1 MKIFFTIIIFGFYH
15 FASAQPPENNTNGNV
30 LNASPTINAIQNSLV
45 SPDSIT
51 TVQPESRSKRNDV
64 RREKTESKSA
74 YKVKSKKSQSIQS
87 SQIIEQEYEQS
98 RMQSNTRMISLES
111 QKKME
116 SELDKI
122 EKDENASFE
131 YNLYRYTLTNY
142 DVSKESYIN
151 EAERLRPNDS
161 RVVLQKTANEC
172 VKGDSSSMRLYLEK
186 LTKNKT
192 LDQETLDYTEDVVLS
207 STGNDL
213 LITHGTKDTYGV
225 IHYQLNHPNSAASLI
240 VVSLELMRSNDYREL
255 LRTKGVLFPNSN
267 KINTAYFKSFCAL
280 NAQKKIAVSLT
291 LPVDYLKSI
300 SSHSVPFGLVLI
312 TGNQKDLCLSD
323 LERLWNS
330 KLNKRNL
337 TLHKS
342 QQAKNYAK
350 NYRPTEELLRR
361 FEAQKLS
368 SPYMNPSKDFK
379 TKSSKIKTPR
389 KN

>member
-1 MKIFFTIIIFGFYH
+1 M
-15 FASAQPPENNTNGNV
+15 
-30 LNASPTINAIQNSLV
+30 
-45 SPDSIT
+45 
-51 TVQPESRSKRNDV
+51 
-64 RREKTESKSA
+64 
-74 YKVKSKKSQSIQS
+74 SQQ
-87 SQIIEQEYEQS
+87 
-98 RMQSNTRMISLES
+98 
-111 QKKME
+111 
-116 SELDKI
+116 
-122 EKDENASFE
+122 
-131 YNLYRYTLTNY
+131 
-142 DVSKESYIN
+142 V
-151 EAERLRPNDS
+151 
-161 RVVLQKTANEC
+161 
-172 VKGDSSSMRLYLEK
+172 
-186 LTKNKT
+186 
-192 LDQETLDYTEDVVLS
+192 
-207 STGNDL
+207 
-213 LITHGTKDTYGV
+213 
-225 IHYQLNHPNSAASLI
+225 
-240 VVSLELMRSNDYREL
+240 
-255 LRTKGVLFPNSN
+255 
-267 KINTAYFKSFCAL
+267 L